1 MKLRW
6 DNPVCNLYQQKF
18 YGEKFIKNEYFILIG
33 GGGGECYFKIIKC
46 EIMHSNYVESALR
59 LYVIAWMD

>member
-18 YGEKFIKNEYFILIG
+18 YGEKFIKMSILSSL